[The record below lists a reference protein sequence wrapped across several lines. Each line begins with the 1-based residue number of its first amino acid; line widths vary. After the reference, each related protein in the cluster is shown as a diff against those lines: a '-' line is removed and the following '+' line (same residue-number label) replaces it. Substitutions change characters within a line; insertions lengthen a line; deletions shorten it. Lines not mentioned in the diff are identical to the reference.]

1 MIKASRKIFNFL
13 FIFLLFGCTRSPYMF
28 EEIDPSQIQSLEIG
42 ETFRIPVPLSNDYEI
57 IQPLNLEELGNQD
70 LIIRVNGTNGSYQ
83 ILALPYEL
91 VDTTRPTI
99 NLNGQTV
106 ITIEAGES
114 WIDPGFNV
122 TDNHRILESGVTTSG
137 LSTIND
143 LSNAQLGQYQF
154 DYYAIDE
161 AGNTNTVTR
170 TIFVRDTKAPAI
182 APVEKI
188 YVLLNE
194 VPFKPVVSVIDN
206 YDSRNSIQVSFG
218 PSFSQ
223 PIRRVGRLTETIS
236 AVDSSENQ
244 STTSVEIEAIH
255 NEESLFELLVSHWR
269 INPKNPE
276 LLNVLR
282 EYNEYDL
289 FPRTTLRIYQDI
301 FTSQLTGNLNEN
313 LGVLLERAPGSL
325 ISWYASNVLVSDLDE
340 SQRILLESTYSSG
353 LIMYLEEMTA
363 PNSYLE
369 FETQLQLYIEA
380 SGVVESQAIE
390 SGVKQLSSL
399 YLESLGTLNF
409 ASLVNRIDEALPLV
423 ILLEEEYQTEVVD
436 EYYAYLDS
444 GILNYRLQNPIT
456 NLEFSDR
463 PFSNIEFRTNLSIL
477 NDSLVISGL
486 ILSSD
491 ETAIYNQIVFGS
503 GGVEIQFEDQIAQI
517 NLAEDTTLLDHW
529 RAMISANDYS
539 LIYGRQTSAGTSK
552 IPSTIEESLQ
562 EDFRAFVNRVHIES
576 IAAKWDR

>member
-409 ASLVNRIDEALPLV
+409 ASLVNGIDEALPLV